1 MFRATVDEQN
11 EDVIVKLEGS
21 LSGPYVQELERFW
34 EGMRGRSAGKAAV
47 VDLES
52 VTYVNAAG
60 KELLARICAAGA
72 KLIGRGPMTRSIV
85 EEIVETCSSLKNAHG
100 R

>member
-1 MFRATVDEQN
+1 MFRATVEEQN
-11 EDVIVKLEGS
+11 EGVSVKLEGS
-21 LSGPYVQELERFW
+21 LSGPYVQELEKCW
-34 EGMRGRSAGKAAV
+34 KGWQERSAGKVAV
-47 VDLES
+47 VDLEAL
-52 VTYVNAAG
+52 TFVNAAG

-85 EEIVETCSSLKNAHG
+85 EEIVETCSSLKNVHG